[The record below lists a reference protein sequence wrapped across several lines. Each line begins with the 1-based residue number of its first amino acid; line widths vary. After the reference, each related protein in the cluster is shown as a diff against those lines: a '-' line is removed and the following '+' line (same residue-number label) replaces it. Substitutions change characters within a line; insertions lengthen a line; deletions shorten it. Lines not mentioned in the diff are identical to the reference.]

1 MKVNLFPL
9 LQYVEYYLK
18 KVDRHSLQSPFV
30 YQLYQDLKAHCSH
43 CKNEFPDIEERRKAL
58 LADENEVLIKD
69 MGAGSH
75 RFSSRKRKIAD
86 IIRYSSSSQK
96 FNLLYQFFCS
106 LTPAKA
112 VVELGTCLGLNT
124 LYLAEVTKKKI
135 YTFEGADILI
145 NRIKNSLDSNEK
157 IEVIAGDISSTLPAF
172 LKNRPKVDF
181 AFLDANHTYEHTS
194 SYYRQLMEHIHQ
206 DSIIVIGDIHWSR
219 EMQKAWK
226 EIIQTE
232 KVRLSLDF
240 FECGVLFYKNG
251 IQKAHYVLTY

>member
-30 YQLYQDLKAHCSH
+30 YQLYEGLKTHYSH
-43 CKNEFPDIEERRKAL
+43 YKDQFPYIEERRKAL
-58 LADENEVLIKD
+58 LKDEKEVLVND
-69 MGAGSH
+69 LGAGSH
-75 RFSSRKRKIAD
+75 RFSSSKRKIAD
-86 IIRYSSSSQK
+86 IVRYSSSSQK
-96 FNLLYQFFCS
+96 FNLLYQFLCS
-106 LTPAKA
+106 LTPAED

-124 LYLAEVTKKKI
+124 MYLAEVTKKKI

-157 IEVIAGDISSTLPAF
+157 IEVIAGDISSTFPVF
-172 LKNRPKVDF
+172 LKNKIKIDF

-194 SYYRQLMEHIHQ
+194 SYYGQLTDHLHP
-206 DSIIVIGDIHWSR
+206 DSIVVIGDIHWSR

-226 EIIQTE
+226 EIIQTD

-240 FECGVLFYKNG
+240 YECGVLFYKQG
-251 IQKAHYVLTY
+251 IQKAHYILAY